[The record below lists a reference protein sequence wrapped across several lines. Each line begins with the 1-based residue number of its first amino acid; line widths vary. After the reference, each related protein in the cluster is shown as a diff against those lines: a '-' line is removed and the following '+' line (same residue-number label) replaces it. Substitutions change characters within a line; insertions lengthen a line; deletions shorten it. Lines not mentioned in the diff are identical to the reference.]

1 MQKKLMSQRDD
12 QDVTDEP
19 NILKP
24 SFAMANM
31 LEQRFYSDEDFA
43 RLQQILFLK
52 YLGFSLADIKEMTV
66 RNSDKHFFSESLHM
80 QLGLIEEKIE
90 QMQLIKTALV
100 DASKA
105 VKQEKNVDRSY

>member
-1 MQKKLMSQRDD
+1 MKLEGYYSSGEFAKKAH
-12 QDVTDEP
+12 VTKKTIRYYDEH

-24 SFAMANM
+24 SFVSDSGA
-31 LEQRFYSDEDFA
+31 RFYSDEDFA

-80 QLGLIEEKIE
+80 QLGLIEEK
-90 QMQLIKTALV
+90 MNRWSL
-100 DASKA
+100 
-105 VKQEKNVDRSY
+105 